1 MIAQGYFLEAISRLL
16 FRKGNSPRAQSFWWE
31 EDMEIRVQEYRSG
44 YNLQGCIIGDIHWE
58 IYRDLKK
65 GPLDLD

>member
-1 MIAQGYFLEAISRLL
+1 
-16 FRKGNSPRAQSFWWE
+16 
-31 EDMEIRVQEYRSG
+31 MEIRVQEYRSG

-65 GPLDLD
+65 GPLGLD